1 MAKQLWKPGN
11 MIYPLPAVMVSVT
24 DGEGHDNIITVA
36 WTGTVCTNPAMAYIS
51 VRPSRYS
58 YDMIRKT
65 GEFVIN
71 LTTEKLA
78 YATDFCGVR
87 SGRDVDKFRKLNL
100 TKEKAQFVSAPMIGE
115 APVSIEC
122 RVREVK
128 ELGSHDMFL
137 ADVLAVHADEAYMD
151 KNNRFRL
158 NDAGL
163 LVYSHGEYLAG
174 GRKVGTFGYSV
185 KKKQQKKQMQKKL
198 DKKSDRES
206 ERAGMAEKLKMSGK
220 PGMAGKLKTSGKPG
234 MSGKLK
240 MSGKPG
246 MSGKLKTSGKPGMSG
261 KLKMSG
267 KPGMSGKLKTSGKP
281 GMSGKLKMSG
291 KPGTSGKL
299 KTSGKAGR
307 EKR

>member
-24 DGEGHDNIITVA
+24 DGEGNDNIITVA

-151 KNNRFRL
+151 KNNRFCL

-185 KKKQQKKQMQKKL
+185 KKKQQKKQKKL

-206 ERAGMAEKLKMSGK
+206 EMAEMAEKLK
-220 PGMAGKLKTSGKPG
+220 T
-234 MSGKLK
+234 
-240 MSGKPG
+240 SGKPG

-261 KLKMSG
+261 KLKTSGKPGMAGKLKMSG
-267 KPGMSGKLKTSGKP
+267 KPGMA
-281 GMSGKLKMSG
+281 GKLKMSG

>member
-78 YATDFCGVR
+78 FATDFCGVR

-137 ADVLAVHADEAYMD
+137 ADVLAVHADEAYID

-174 GRKVGTFGYSV
+174 GRKVGSFGYSV
-185 KKKQQKKQMQKKL
+185 KKKRQKKQKKL
-198 DKKSDRES
+198 DKKSDREADRES
-206 ERAGMAEKLKMSGK
+206 EMAE
-220 PGMAGKLKTSGKPG
+220 MAGKLKTSGKPG

-267 KPGMSGKLKTSGKP
+267 KSGT
-281 GMSGKLKMSG
+281 SGKLKM
-291 KPGTSGKL
+291 SGKL